1 VNEYCTGLDDVD
13 DQVRNQLVASIGK
26 TITPQDFAAYMKFHN
41 QRLLNTDFQ
50 IQPFSHPIR
59 RSAAHSPEGS
69 ISINE
74 VTNVFILQPIHTFKN
89 TVPTPSTMTFALS
102 SSSKVTIAGKR
113 YLHMYLSHAFSNEML
128 PTTLTLTAQTKKF
141 SSFLLVIG
149 RVVSSSEFDAT
160 YATII

>member
-1 VNEYCTGLDDVD
+1 
-13 DQVRNQLVASIGK
+13 
-26 TITPQDFAAYMKFHN
+26 M
-41 QRLLNTDFQ
+41 
-50 IQPFSHPIR
+50 QPFSHSIR

-74 VTNVFILQPIHTFKN
+74 VTNDFTLQPIHTFKN

-128 PTTLTLTAQTKKF
+128 PTTLTLTAQTKQF

-149 RVVSSSEFDAT
+149 RVSSSEFDAT
-160 YATII
+160 YAMIIKDKDEITIPLQLAVIPTLKEFNQAISALSSTQQEFAKAIRTMQLEGTV